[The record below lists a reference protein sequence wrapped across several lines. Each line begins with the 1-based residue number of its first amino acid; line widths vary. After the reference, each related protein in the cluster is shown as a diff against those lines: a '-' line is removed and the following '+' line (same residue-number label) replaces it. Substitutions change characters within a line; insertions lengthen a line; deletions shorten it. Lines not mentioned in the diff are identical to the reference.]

1 MLQPLGLAGRLLPRG
16 LLHRWLLGRLRRS
29 YVRWSEID
37 EVPLSGRVWLGR
49 PVLGRRQI
57 GMLGRRLTSKDG
69 SHGENLLGFDLR
81 GWTVTASISSRIL
94 YFCSETNISAFRIQ
108 SRSSSPS
115 SDPPGPPRTIRNKFG
130 CHSIP
135 SSTLFAASS
144 RCMSST
150 FVFSSVAASWF
161 LSLMASTVLYHNFC
175 DSRSCCSSNGRT
187 VGGVCFV
194 FAALNKTSLWPV

>member
-1 MLQPLGLAGRLLPRG
+1 MLQPLGPSGG
-16 LLHRWLLGRLRRS
+16 LLHRRLLGRLWRS
-29 YVRWSEID
+29 YVRLSKID
-37 EVPLSGRVWLGR
+37 EVSMSGSAWLRR
-49 PVLGRRQI
+49 PVVGRRQI
-57 GMLGRRLTSKDG
+57 GMLGRRLTLKDG
-69 SHGENLLGFDLR
+69 SHGENLLGFDLG
-81 GWTVTASISSRIL
+81 GWTVTTSISGRIL
-94 YFCSETNISAFRIQ
+94 YCAAETNISALRIQ

-115 SDPPGPPRTIRNKFG
+115 SDPPGPPRTIRNSLG

-135 SSTLFAASS
+135 SSALLAASS

-187 VGGVCFV
+187 IGGVCFV
-194 FAALNKTSLWPV
+194 FVALNKTSLWPV